1 MFAGSS
7 IGTIY
12 DVSMGSVK
20 TEQQNVLNMSE
31 TPTLLFYLLH
41 NQYSG
46 IFGTSRNALIHDYL
60 QADTEHEMA

>member
-1 MFAGSS
+1 
-7 IGTIY
+7 
-12 DVSMGSVK
+12 
-20 TEQQNVLNMSE
+20 MSE

-46 IFGTSRNALIHDYL
+46 IFGTSRNSLIHDYL

>member
-1 MFAGSS
+1 
-7 IGTIY
+7 
-12 DVSMGSVK
+12 MGSVK